1 MLMTVKEARKV
12 LGKEISEKMS
22 DDEIENTILTLSDLA
37 KHALEQAR
45 KDRLTDKVELS
56 NSTSP
61 KRS

>member
-1 MLMTVKEARKV
+1 MTVKEARKI

-22 DDEIENTILTLSDLA
+22 DDEIEDTILTLSDLA